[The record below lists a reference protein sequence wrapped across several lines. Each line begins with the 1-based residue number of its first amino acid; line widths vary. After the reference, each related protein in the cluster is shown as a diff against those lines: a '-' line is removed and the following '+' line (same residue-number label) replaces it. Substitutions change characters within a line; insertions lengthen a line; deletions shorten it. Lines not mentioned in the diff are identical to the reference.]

1 VAEVRQNQRTLSVK
15 SIESCVTY
23 FRTIVKSRSCEAAGG
38 PPGNGILSRMT
49 NVPLLDLK
57 AQFAQIRAEVMP
69 AIDQVCASQHFIL
82 GEHVRG
88 LEEEV
93 ARYCAASAGIGV
105 SSGTDALLLALMALD
120 IGAGDEVITSPFTF
134 FATAGTIARTGAR
147 PVFCDID
154 PVTFNLSPAAVQSF
168 IEDGCAVQGD
178 RLINRATGGRIKAL
192 MPVHLYGQSA
202 DMDPLMAIARGHR
215 LKVIEDAAQAIG
227 TEYSKGV
234 RAGTIGDVGC
244 FSFFPSKNLGAFG
257 DAGLCT
263 TNDPELAERLR
274 VLRVHGGKPKYFHAL
289 IGGNF
294 RIDELQAAVL
304 RVKLKYLDGWT
315 QGRQRNAAY
324 YDEAFAGLGEKLRT
338 PLAVAGYRHIFN
350 QYVVRAQNRDALK
363 ARLAERGIGSEIYYP
378 VPLHLQQCFA
388 YLNYR
393 AGDFP
398 QSERAAAETLAL
410 PVYPEL
416 TQAQLAHVAAT
427 VAEFYA

>member
-1 VAEVRQNQRTLSVK
+1 
-15 SIESCVTY
+15 
-23 FRTIVKSRSCEAAGG
+23 
-38 PPGNGILSRMT
+38 MT

-69 AIDQVCASQHFIL
+69 VIDQVCAGQHFIL
-82 GEHVRG
+82 GEHVRA
-88 LEEEV
+88 LEGEL
-93 ARYCAASAGIGV
+93 AAYCKASEGIGV
-105 SSGTDALLLALMALD
+105 SSGTDALLLALMALE

-154 PVTFNLSPAAVQSF
+154 PVTFNLSPQAVQNF
-168 IEDGCAVQGD
+168 IDDHCAVKDG
-178 RLINRATGGRIKAL
+178 RLLHRATGGRVKAL

-202 DMDPLMAIARGHR
+202 DMNPLMDIARRHG

-227 TEYSKGV
+227 TEDRNGV
-234 RAGTIGDVGC
+234 RTGTIGDVGC

-263 TNDPELAERLR
+263 TNDPELAETLR
-274 VLRVHGGKPKYFHAL
+274 VMRVHGGKPKYFHAV

-315 QGRQRNAAY
+315 QGRQHNAAY
-324 YDEAFAGLGEKLRT
+324 YDAAFAGAGLGAKLRT
-338 PLAVAGYRHIFN
+338 PVAVAGGRHIFN
-350 QYVVRAQNRDALK
+350 QYVVRVERRDALK
-363 ARLAERGIGSEIYYP
+363 QHLAECGIGTEIYYP
-378 VPLHLQQCFA
+378 LPLHLQKCFA

-398 QSERAAAETLAL
+398 QSERAAEETLAL

-416 TQAQLAHVAAT
+416 TEEQLAHVVES
-427 VAEFYA
+427 VAGFYS

>member
-1 VAEVRQNQRTLSVK
+1 
-15 SIESCVTY
+15 
-23 FRTIVKSRSCEAAGG
+23 
-38 PPGNGILSRMT
+38 MT

-69 AIDQVCASQHFIL
+69 VIDQVCAGQHFIL
-82 GEHVRG
+82 GEHVRA

-105 SSGTDALLLALMALD
+105 SSGTDALLLALMALN

-147 PVFCDID
+147 PAFCDID
-154 PVTFNLSPAAVQSF
+154 PATFNLSPAAVQSF
-168 IEDGCAVQGD
+168 IDDHCAVEGE
-178 RLINRATGGRIKAL
+178 RLLNRTTGGRVRAL

-202 DMDPLMAIARGHR
+202 DMDPLMAIARRHR

-227 TEYSKGV
+227 TEYKNGV

-263 TNDPELAERLR
+263 TNDAELAESLR
-274 VLRVHGGKPKYFHAL
+274 VLRVHGGKPKYFHAV

-315 QGRQRNAAY
+315 EGRQRNAAY
-324 YDEAFAGLGEKLRT
+324 YDAAFARAGLGAKLRT
-338 PLAVAGYRHIFN
+338 PHVMAGYRHIFN
-350 QYVVRAQNRDALK
+350 QYVVRAQNRDALRT
-363 ARLAERGIGSEIYYP
+363 RLTERGIGSEIYYP
-378 VPLHLQQCFA
+378 VPLHLQKCFA

-398 QSERAAAETLAL
+398 ESERAAGETLAL
-410 PVYPEL
+410 PIYPEL
-416 TQAQLAHVAAT
+416 NEAQLAHVVAT
-427 VAEFYA
+427 IAEFYA

>member
-1 VAEVRQNQRTLSVK
+1 
-15 SIESCVTY
+15 
-23 FRTIVKSRSCEAAGG
+23 
-38 PPGNGILSRMT
+38 MT

-82 GEHVRG
+82 GAHVHA
-88 LEEEV
+88 LEEEL
-93 ARYCAASAGIGV
+93 ARYCGASAGIGV
-105 SSGTDALLLALMALD
+105 SSGTDALLLALMALG

-154 PVTFNLSPAAVQSF
+154 PLTFNLSPAAVQAF
-168 IEDGCAVQGD
+168 IDERCTKQGGQ
-178 RLINRATGGRIKAL
+178 LVNRATGGRVKAL

-202 DMDPLMAIARGHR
+202 DMAPLMAMARQHGLR
-215 LKVIEDAAQAIG
+215 VIEDAAQAIG
-227 TEYSKGV
+227 TAYTNGQRV
-234 RAGTIGDVGC
+234 GTFGDVGC

-263 TNDPELAERLR
+263 TNDAELAESMR
-274 VLRVHGGKPKYFHAL
+274 VLRVHGGKPKYFHAV

-324 YDEAFAGLGEKLRT
+324 YESAFADAGLGEKLRT
-338 PLAVAGYRHIFN
+338 PTAIEGGRHIFN
-350 QYVVRAQNRDALK
+350 QYVVRVQRRDALK
-363 ARLAERGIGSEIYYP
+363 QRLTERSIGSEIYYP
-378 VPLHLQQCFA
+378 VPLHLQACFA
-388 YLNYR
+388 YLDYR
-393 AGDFP
+393 PGDFP
-398 QSERAAAETLAL
+398 HSERAAEETLAL
-410 PVYPEL
+410 PIYPEL
-416 TQAQLAHVAAT
+416 EEAQLAHVVAT
-427 VAEFYA
+427 ILDFYG

>member
-1 VAEVRQNQRTLSVK
+1 
-15 SIESCVTY
+15 
-23 FRTIVKSRSCEAAGG
+23 
-38 PPGNGILSRMT
+38 MT

-82 GEHVRG
+82 GEHVRA

-93 ARYCAASAGIGV
+93 ARYCSASAGIGV
-105 SSGTDALLLALMALD
+105 SSGTDALLLALMALN

-154 PVTFNLSPAAVQSF
+154 PVTFNLSPAAVQAF
-168 IEDGCAVQGD
+168 IDD
-178 RLINRATGGRIKAL
+178 RCVVDDEGLVNRTTGGRIKAL

-202 DMDPLMAIARGHR
+202 DMDPLMAIAGRHR

-227 TEYSKGV
+227 TEYKNRV

-263 TNDPELAERLR
+263 TNDPQLAESLR
-274 VLRVHGGKPKYFHAL
+274 VLRVHGGKPKYFHAV

-315 QGRQRNAAY
+315 EGRQRNAAY
-324 YDEAFAGLGEKLRT
+324 YDAAFADAGLGAKLRT
-338 PLAVAGYRHIFN
+338 PLALAGYRHIFN
-350 QYVVRAQNRDALK
+350 QYVVRAQNRDSLR
-363 ARLAERGIGSEIYYP
+363 ARLTECGVGSEIYYP
-378 VPLHLQQCFA
+378 VPLHLQKCFA

-398 QSERAAAETLAL
+398 QSERAAEETLAL
-410 PVYPEL
+410 PIYPEL
-416 TQAQLAHVAAT
+416 EQAQLAHVVAT
-427 VAEFYA
+427 ITEFYA

>member
-1 VAEVRQNQRTLSVK
+1 
-15 SIESCVTY
+15 
-23 FRTIVKSRSCEAAGG
+23 
-38 PPGNGILSRMT
+38 MT

-69 AIDQVCASQHFIL
+69 AIEQVCASQHFIL
-82 GEHVRG
+82 GAHVHA
-88 LEEEV
+88 LEEEI
-93 ARYCAASAGIGV
+93 ARYCGASAGIGV
-105 SSGTDALLLALMALD
+105 SSGTDALLLALMALG

-154 PVTFNLSPAAVQSF
+154 PLTFNVSPAAVQAF
-168 IEDGCAVQGD
+168 IDEHCVRQGGQ
-178 RLINRATGGRIKAL
+178 LVNRATGGRVKAL

-202 DMDPLMAIARGHR
+202 DMDSLMAIARQHG

-227 TEYSKGV
+227 TAYTNGQRV
-234 RAGTIGDVGC
+234 GTFGDVGC

-263 TNDPELAERLR
+263 TNDAELAESMR
-274 VLRVHGGKPKYFHAL
+274 VLRVHGGKPKYFHAV

-315 QGRQRNAAY
+315 EGRQGNAAY
-324 YDEAFAGLGEKLRT
+324 YDSAFADAALGQNLRT
-338 PLAVAGYRHIFN
+338 PHAIEGGRHIFN
-350 QYVVRAQNRDALK
+350 QYVVRVQRRDALRQ
-363 ARLAERGIGSEIYYP
+363 RLAERGIGTEIYYP
-378 VPLHLQQCFA
+378 VPLHLQGCFA

-398 QSERAAAETLAL
+398 HSELAAEETLAL
-410 PVYPEL
+410 PIYPEL
-416 TQAQLAHVAAT
+416 EQAQLAHVVAT
-427 VAEFYA
+427 IAEFYRAA

>member
-1 VAEVRQNQRTLSVK
+1 
-15 SIESCVTY
+15 
-23 FRTIVKSRSCEAAGG
+23 
-38 PPGNGILSRMT
+38 MT

-57 AQFAQIRAEVMP
+57 AQFAQIRDEVMP

-82 GEHVRG
+82 GEHVRA

-93 ARYCAASAGIGV
+93 ARYCTASAGIGV
-105 SSGTDALLLALMALD
+105 SSGTDALLLALMALN

-168 IEDGCAVQGD
+168 IDDHCAVQGEH
-178 RLINRATGGRIKAL
+178 LLNRATGGRIRAL

-202 DMDPLMAIARGHR
+202 DMDPLMAIARRHR

-227 TEYSKGV
+227 TEYKNGV

-263 TNDPELAERLR
+263 TNDAELAESLR
-274 VLRVHGGKPKYFHAL
+274 VLRVHGGKPKYFHAV

-315 QGRQRNAAY
+315 EGRQRNAAY
-324 YDEAFAGLGEKLRT
+324 YDAAFAAGAGMGAKLRT
-338 PLAVAGYRHIFN
+338 PHAIAGYRHIFN
-350 QYVVRAQNRDALK
+350 QYVVRAQSRDALR
-363 ARLAERGIGSEIYYP
+363 ARLTERGIGSEIYYP
-378 VPLHLQQCFA
+378 VPLHLQKCFA

-398 QSERAAAETLAL
+398 ESERAAEETLAL
-410 PVYPEL
+410 PIYPEL
-416 TQAQLAHVAAT
+416 NEAQLAHVVAT
-427 VAEFYA
+427 IAEFYA

>member
-1 VAEVRQNQRTLSVK
+1 
-15 SIESCVTY
+15 
-23 FRTIVKSRSCEAAGG
+23 
-38 PPGNGILSRMT
+38 MT

-82 GEHVRG
+82 GDHVRA
-88 LEEEV
+88 LEEEI

-105 SSGTDALLLALMALD
+105 SSGTDALLLALMAFS
-120 IGAGDEVITSPFTF
+120 IGVGDEVITSPFTF

-154 PVTFNLSPAAVQSF
+154 PVTFNLSPAAVQTF
-168 IEDGCAVQGD
+168 IDDHCTVGD
-178 RLINRATGGRIKAL
+178 KGLIHRATGGRIKAL
-192 MPVHLYGQSA
+192 MPVHLYGQCA
-202 DMDPLMAIARGHR
+202 DMDPLMAIARRHR

-227 TEYSKGV
+227 AEYANGA

-263 TNDPELAERLR
+263 TNDPELAESMR
-274 VLRVHGGKPKYFHAL
+274 VLRVHGGKPKYFHGV

-315 QGRQRNAAY
+315 EGRQRNAA
-324 YDEAFAGLGEKLRT
+324 
-338 PLAVAGYRHIFN
+338 
-350 QYVVRAQNRDALK
+350 
-363 ARLAERGIGSEIYYP
+363 
-378 VPLHLQQCFA
+378 
-388 YLNYR
+388 
-393 AGDFP
+393 
-398 QSERAAAETLAL
+398 
-410 PVYPEL
+410 
-416 TQAQLAHVAAT
+416 
-427 VAEFYA
+427 